1 MCKLCVKLHGNRV
14 LNRVSLDYCAY
25 FYAEKLMRSSMQ
37 DNHAKGT
44 ARVSSSVL
52 ALPAAYVIAGLL
64 HAQGSVLV
72 GE

>member
-1 MCKLCVKLHGNRV
+1 
-14 LNRVSLDYCAY
+14 
-25 FYAEKLMRSSMQ
+25 MQ